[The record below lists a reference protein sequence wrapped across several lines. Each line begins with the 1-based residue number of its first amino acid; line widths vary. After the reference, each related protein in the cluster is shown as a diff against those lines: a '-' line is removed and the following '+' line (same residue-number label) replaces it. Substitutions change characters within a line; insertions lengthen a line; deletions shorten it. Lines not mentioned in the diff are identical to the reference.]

1 MKVGYDYNQPQSSFL
16 IIEKD
21 LEKVAQRMLQNP
33 RLLNLL
39 YYTEENCLSK
49 PSLSAAQRASLINKQ
64 IRIVPKLDIAKDC
77 PIFVVIS
84 FDNFTPNATNPEFRD
99 CTVNFDILCH
109 PDHWNL
115 GNFQLR
121 PYKIAGEIDAMFNK
135 TKMTGIGELQFMGAN
150 NLVLNDQLMGLTLI
164 YQSVQ
169 STEDTLPINE

>member
-1 MKVGYDYNQPQSSFL
+1 MKVGYDFNETKSSFL
-16 IIEKD
+16 TLEKD
-21 LEKVAQRMLQNP
+21 LNLIAQQMLKNP
-33 RLLNLL
+33 RLLKLL
-39 YYTEENCLSK
+39 YYSESDCLSK
-49 PSLSAAQRASLINKQ
+49 PILSAAQKIELINKH
-64 IRIVPKLDIAKDC
+64 IRIVPKLDIDKVC

-121 PYKIAGEIDAMFNK
+121 PYKIAGEIDGMFNK
-135 TKMTGIGELQFMGAN
+135 RKMTGIGTLQFLGAN

-164 YQSVQ
+164 YRSVA
-169 STEDTLPINE
+169 STEDTLPIDE